1 MIDWG
6 RVTELKTEIGE
17 DDMAEVVE
25 LFLSEVEEELDTLPE
40 AVGAKALAE
49 KLHFLKG
56 SALNLGLVDFSR
68 LCQAAET
75 AAAGG
80 DRSAVDTG
88 QLRTCFAEARAALL
102 DGIA

>member
-25 LFLSEVEEELDTLPE
+25 LFLTEVEEELDTLPE
-40 AVGAKALAE
+40 AGGAKALAE
-49 KLHFLKG
+49 QLHFLKG

-75 AAAGG
+75 AAAQG
-80 DRSAVDTG
+80 DKGAVDPG
-88 QLRTCFAEARAALL
+88 RLRSCFAESRAMLL
-102 DGIA
+102 DGIG